1 MIYKTFLGVEI
12 TIPVRDLE
20 KNNVVYKLT
29 FPSGKV
35 YIGQTVQ
42 KFKERLYKHCRY
54 LDINNKKSNAVR
66 KYKKFKAEVI
76 YEGCS
81 SNQLDDFERIFIE
94 LYNSV
99 EKGYNLD
106 YGGITNKIRSK
117 ETREKISIN
126 TKLAMQSEDV
136 RAKMRNSLLGRKLSE
151 EHKKKLSDIN
161 KGKTLSEEH
170 KKKIG
175 ESHRGMIHSEES
187 KRKMSEHN
195 KGRFGHLNS
204 NSTPIIV
211 INISTNEEIRFEC
224 IMAAGRYYN
233 IDRCSISKACRGV
246 IKTFYKKQY
255 TARYEN

>member
-12 TIPVRDLE
+12 TIPEGDLD

-76 YEGCS
+76 YEGCN
-81 SNQLDDFERIFIE
+81 SNQLDNFERMFIE

-117 ETREKISIN
+117 ETIEKISIN

-136 RAKMRNSLLGRKLSE
+136 RAKIRKGMVGRKLSE
-151 EHKKKLSDIN
+151 EHKKKLSEIN

-175 ESHRGMIHSEES
+175 ESNKGRIVTIETRKKISEN
-187 KRKMSEHN
+187 N
-195 KGRFGHLNS
+195 KGRFGYLNS

-211 INISTNEEIRFEC
+211 INMLTNEEIRFEC
-224 IMAAGRYYN
+224 ISEAGRYYHVG
-233 IDRCSISKACRGV
+233 RESISKACRGV
-246 IKTFYKKQY
+246 IKTFYKRQY
-255 TARYEN
+255 TAIYEN